1 MDLFKKQRLRMVDS
15 QIRIRGIHDQ
25 RVLTA
30 MENIPRH
37 IFVDDGLQE
46 QSYQDNPLP
55 IGEGQT
61 ISQPYIVA
69 LMTQAM
75 EITKKD
81 KILEIGTGSG
91 YQTAILAELADQ
103 VFSIERIAKLAA
115 KARKCLDA
123 LGYFNVAIRVT
134 DGTYGWKEESPFNAI
149 IVTAGGPSLPQQLLS
164 QLALGGRMVLPI
176 GDRQAQTLYKITR
189 LSEDLND
196 IKKENLGGCRF
207 VDLIGDYAWGG
218 TQS

>member
-1 MDLFKKQRLRMVDS
+1 MVES

-25 RVLTA
+25 RVLAA

-37 IFVDDGLQE
+37 IFVDDGLQG

-75 EITKKD
+75 EISKKD
-81 KILEIGTGSG
+81 KVLEIGTGSG

-103 VFSIERIAKLAA
+103 VFSVERIAKLAS

-123 LGYFNVAIRVT
+123 LSYFNVAIRVT
-134 DGTYGWKEESPFNAI
+134 DGTYGWKEEAPFSAM
-149 IVTAGGPSLPQQLLS
+149 IVTAGGPSLPQLLLS
-164 QLALGGRMVLPI
+164 QLAVGGRMILPI

-189 LSEDLND
+189 LSEDVND

-207 VDLIGDYAWGG
+207 VDLIGDFAWGG
-218 TQS
+218 VPT